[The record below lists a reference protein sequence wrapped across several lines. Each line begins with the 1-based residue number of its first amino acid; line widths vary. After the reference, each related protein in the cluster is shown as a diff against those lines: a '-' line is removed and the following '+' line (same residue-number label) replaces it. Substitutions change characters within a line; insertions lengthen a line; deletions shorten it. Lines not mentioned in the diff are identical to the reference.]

1 MSDETKR
8 QTPLLDGIE
17 GPVDLK
23 RLSEEQLSQLAQE
36 VRVHIIDTVG
46 EIGGHFGANL
56 GTCELAVALHSL
68 LDSPRDKVLWDVGH
82 QAYPHKILTG
92 RSQRLHTI
100 RQYGGLAP
108 FCSREESEHD
118 IMGAGHAST
127 SVGYAVGI
135 KEGMRHLAEHGASGG
150 GAPAAE
156 GRVVAVIG
164 DGAMTGG
171 VALEAIG
178 QAGGAGTPIVVVL
191 NDNGMS
197 IAPNVGA
204 LSKYFNRVRLN
215 PKLWHART
223 GVEDGLT
230 KLPGAIGNA
239 FERLGPQLKESIK
252 AFWAPGLW
260 WEELGWAYTG
270 VIDGHDVRAL
280 RRALREALDAQRP
293 VVVHIATVKGKGF
306 APAEE
311 GGLEGM
317 EKWHAAK
324 PKSIANGAP
333 APSKPAAINAATPPP
348 QYTTVFGQALVHEC
362 QRDPRVIGI
371 TAAMNSGTGLNI
383 LQQAMP
389 ERYFDVGI
397 AEQQAILFAS
407 GLALQGA
414 KPVAA
419 IYSTFLQRA
428 FDQIVH
434 DVCLQKLNVVFAM
447 DRAGLVGDDGP
458 THHGAFDIAYLR
470 CLPNI
475 VLMAPRDEAMLVHML
490 HTALRYDDGPI
501 ALRYPRGEG
510 VGVELPTEPR
520 ALPIGRGEILREA
533 GPAPAGRRVAL
544 IGYGSG
550 VGKALQ
556 AADLLAA
563 RGIAVT
569 VADARFAKPI
579 DAGLMAQLAAEHN
592 LLVTV
597 EEGVLAGGFGSAVW
611 ETLSEAGAATTR
623 ILRVGLPD
631 RYVTH
636 GKPALLHEEVGFTG
650 ERIAERVQAAILARE
665 SAPVA

>member
-1 MSDETKR
+1 MTLLEKINGPEDLHGLSDAELA
-8 QTPLLDGIE
+8 Q
-17 GPVDLK
+17 V
-23 RLSEEQLSQLAQE
+23 AQE
-36 VRVHIIDTVG
+36 VREHIIQTVG

-68 LDSPRDKVLWDVGH
+68 LDSPRDKILWDVGH
-82 QAYPHKILTG
+82 QAYPHKVLTG
-92 RSQRLHTI
+92 RREQLSTI
-100 RQYGGLAP
+100 RQYRGLAP
-108 FCSREESEHD
+108 FCSISESPHD

-127 SVGYAVGI
+127 SIGYAVGI
-135 KEGMRHLAEHGASGG
+135 KEAMRHNGVDDGS
-150 GAPAAE
+150 
-156 GRVVAVIG
+156 VVAVIG

-171 VALEAIG
+171 VAFEAIS
-178 QAGGAGTPIVVVL
+178 QAGGLGTPIVVVL

-204 LSKYFNRVRLN
+204 LSRYFNRVRLN
-215 PKLWHART
+215 PKLWHARADL
-223 GVEDGLT
+223 EDGLLR
-230 KLPGAIGNA
+230 LPGGIGAA
-239 FERLGPQLKESIK
+239 FERLGPHLKESIK

-260 WEELGWAYTG
+260 WEELDFAYMG
-270 VIDGHDVRAL
+270 VIDGHDVKAL
-280 RRALREALDAQRP
+280 RESLREALAAQRP

-324 PKSIANGAP
+324 PKSIVNGSP
-333 APSKPAAINAATPPP
+333 ASAGSARKAATPPP
-348 QYTTVFGQALVHEC
+348 QYTQVFGEALVREC
-362 QRDPRVIGI
+362 ERDERVVGI

-383 LQQAMP
+383 LQKALP

-407 GLALQGA
+407 GLALQGV

-428 FDQIVH
+428 YDQIVH
-434 DVCLQKLNVVFAM
+434 DVCLQKLNVVLAM

-490 HTALRYDDGPI
+490 RTALDYDDGPI

-510 VGVELPTEPR
+510 MGVAIPAEGQ
-520 ALPIGRGEILREA
+520 AVPIGTGEILRESA
-533 GPAPAGRRVAL
+533 LAQNGPPRGRVAL
-544 IGYGSG
+544 IGYGTG
-550 VGKALQ
+550 VGKALE
-556 AADLLAA
+556 AAEELD
-563 RGIAVT
+563 RHEIAVT

-579 DAGLMAQLAAEHN
+579 DAGLMAQLAAEHD

-611 ETLSEAGAATTR
+611 ETLNEAGATPR
-623 ILRVGLPD
+623 VLRVGLPD

-650 ERIAERVQAAILARE
+650 KRIAERVAAAMGSRA
-665 SAPVA
+665 SAVVGA

>member
-1 MSDETKR
+1 MSEAADHMS
-8 QTPLLDGIE
+8 LLEQIN
-17 GPVDLK
+17 GPADLAA
-23 RLSEEQLSQLAQE
+23 LSEEELSQLAQE
-36 VRVHIIDTVG
+36 VREHIIDTVG

-56 GTCELAVALHSL
+56 GTCELAVALHSV
-68 LDSPRDKVLWDVGH
+68 LDSPRDKILWDVGH

-92 RSQRLHTI
+92 RRDGLSAI
-100 RQYGGLAP
+100 RQYGGLTP
-108 FCSREESEHD
+108 FCSIEESEHD

-127 SVGYAVGI
+127 SIGYAVGI
-135 KEGMRHLAEHGASGG
+135 KEGMRLMGHEDAGK
-150 GAPAAE
+150 
-156 GRVVAVIG
+156 VVAVIG

-171 VALEAIG
+171 VAFEAIG
-178 QAGGAGTPIVVVL
+178 QAGGLGTPIVVVL

-204 LSKYFNRVRLN
+204 LSRYFNRVRLN
-215 PKLWHART
+215 PKLWHARA
-223 GVEDGLT
+223 GVEGGLT
-230 KLPGAIGNA
+230 RLPIGIGSA

-260 WEELGWAYTG
+260 WEELDWAYMG
-270 VIDGHDVRAL
+270 VIDGHDT
-280 RRALREALDAQRP
+280 RALREALKEALAAERP

-306 APAEE
+306 APAED

-333 APSKPAAINAATPPP
+333 APSIPVLKSAKVPPP
-348 QYTTVFGQALVHEC
+348 QYTQVFGEALVREC
-362 QRDPRVIGI
+362 ERDERVVGI

-383 LQQAMP
+383 LQKAMP
-389 ERYFDVGI
+389 DRYFDVGI

-407 GLALQGA
+407 GLALEGV

-428 FDQIVH
+428 YDQIVH

-475 VLMAPRDEAMLVHML
+475 VLMAPRDEAMLVNML
-490 HTALRYDDGPI
+490 HTALTYDDGPI

-510 VGVELPTEPR
+510 TGVELPETPQ
-520 ALPIGRGEILREA
+520 ALAIGTGEIILDGGATDPKAA
-533 GPAPAGRRVAL
+533 GVAGRRVAL

-550 VGKALQ
+550 VGKALE
-556 AADLLAA
+556 AAAELKDLE
-563 RGIAVT
+563 IPVT

-579 DAGLMAQLAAEHN
+579 DVGLMAQLAAEHD
-592 LLVTV
+592 LLVTI

-611 ETLSEAGAATTR
+611 ETLNETGATPR

-650 ERIAERVQAAILARE
+650 KQIAERVAAAINDRH
-665 SAPVA
+665 SAIVGA